1 MEPVKER
8 LIKVAVFL
16 RIRGLVLPAKRWK
29 RYFGSGEEQLCM
41 VSCLS
46 ILQKEGVAF
55 LRVVYKHSLRL
66 EICIISVLWRGDWS
80 LRCHGR
86 VHSHGADTHTGKTQA
101 LIGTHTGQALIG
113 GG

>member
-55 LRVVYKHSLRL
+55 LRVVYKHSLRF
-66 EICIISVLWRGDWS
+66 VLFLCCGCDWS
-80 LRCHGR
+80 LRCQGR
-86 VHSHGADTHTGKTQA
+86 VLYSHGADTHIGQA
-101 LIGTHTGQALIG
+101 LMGTHTGQALIRG
-113 GG
+113 G